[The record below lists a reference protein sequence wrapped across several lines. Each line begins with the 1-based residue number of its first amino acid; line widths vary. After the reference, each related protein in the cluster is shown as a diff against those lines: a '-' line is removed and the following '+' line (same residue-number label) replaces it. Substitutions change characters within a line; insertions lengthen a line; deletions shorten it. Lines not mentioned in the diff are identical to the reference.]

1 MNYGYTDAR
10 FVHYKKEERG
20 TLKDYEGNYLPM
32 VPRHTFSLTAGYTF
46 YNICSRI
53 DRLTLNSGV
62 SATGPIYW
70 YEDNQAK
77 QNLYALVNLKIG
89 ASKGN
94 FTWEVWSKNL
104 TNTDYLS
111 YYFVTSKAYAQKG
124 KPIIWG
130 TSVSVRL

>member
-1 MNYGYTDAR
+1 MN
-10 FVHYKKEERG
+10 
-20 TLKDYEGNYLPM
+20 LPDE
-32 VPRHTFSLTAGYTF
+32 PA
-46 YNICSRI
+46 
-53 DRLTLNSGV
+53 
-62 SATGPIYW
+62 
-70 YEDNQAK
+70 
-77 QNLYALVNLKIG
+77 NLYALVNLKIG

-124 KPIIWG
+124 KPIILG